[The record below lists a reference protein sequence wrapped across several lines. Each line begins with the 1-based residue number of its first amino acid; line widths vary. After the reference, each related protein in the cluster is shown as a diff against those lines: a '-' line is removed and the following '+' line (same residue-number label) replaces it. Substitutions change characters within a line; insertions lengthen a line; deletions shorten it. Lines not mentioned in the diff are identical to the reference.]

1 MIVYFLS
8 NELDHLD
15 HFVPTIELKIINR
28 LIILY
33 HNLLVKPIVNLFI
46 TSYTGFI
53 NYFITFSPCY
63 INHLVFPKG

>member
-15 HFVPTIELKIINR
+15 HFVPTIELKKINR

-33 HNLLVKPIVNLFI
+33 HNLLVKPIVHLFI
-46 TSYTGFI
+46 TGYIGL
-53 NYFITFSPCY
+53 
-63 INHLVFPKG
+63 INHLIKLSPCHIYIYRLVF